1 MISGLGPYL
10 FGELSWENRY
20 CKQSERYLW
29 MLDICLIS
37 KFRGKIQVLNKIWF
51 QQDVA
56 TIHIQP
62 MLWWAIWGKSFLWQ
76 WHFALT
82 ASLWLSFEDII
93 SNEYTN
99 KPLTLEELRETKWLF
114 SYRMTISAFYLVSQN
129 QQGWIWI
136 NKHVWNLN
144 NFEPNQV
151 TRIYSITE

>member
-1 MISGLGPYL
+1 MGDVGPYV
-10 FGELSWENRY
+10 FGELSRESRS

-37 KFRGKIQVLNKIWF
+37 KFRGKIQALNKIWF

-62 MLWWAIWGKSFLWQ
+62 MLWWAIWGKCFLWQ

-99 KPLTLEELRETKWLF
+99 KPLTLQELKE
-114 SYRMTISAFYLVSQN
+114 TISQLIVFIPNDDISFLSC
-129 QQGWIWI
+129 ITESTRL
-136 NKHVWNLN
+136 NLN
-144 NFEPNQV
+144 Q
-151 TRIYSITE
+151 